1 MNLTFYGHAAFQV
14 VIKGKKILFD
24 PWITGN
30 ALAEAGKIDANALE
44 ADYIFLSHGHGD
56 HVGDAIS
63 IAKRTGATV
72 VGVYEVAMW
81 AQQQGV
87 QNIHPMNTGG
97 KWTFDF
103 GTVKAVVAQHSSSFP
118 DGSYAGNPVGFV
130 FKTEEGNFY
139 YSGDTAV
146 TLDMQLI
153 PDWVVPDFAVLPIGD
168 NLTMGP
174 EDAVATAR
182 LVKTKTVV
190 GVHYKTF
197 GLINLDI
204 DSARSTFT
212 KAGIDLKLPAV
223 GETIKL

>member
-24 PWITGN
+24 PFITGN
-30 ALAEAGKIDANALE
+30 PLAEGKVDPNTLE
-44 ADYIFLSHGHGD
+44 ADYIFLTHGHGD
-56 HVGDAIS
+56 HLGDTVS

-72 VGVYEVAMW
+72 VAVYEIFVW
-81 AQQQGV
+81 LQNQGV
-87 QNIHPMNTGG
+87 KNAHPMNTGG
-97 KWTFDF
+97 KWNFDF
-103 GTVKAVVAQHSSSFP
+103 GAVKAVVAQHSSSFP

-130 FKTEEGNFY
+130 FKTDEGNFY

-153 PDWVVPDFAVLPIGD
+153 PDWTVPDFAVLPIGD

-174 EDAVATAR
+174 EDAVAVAR
-182 LVKTKTVV
+182 MVKAKTVV
-190 GVHYKTF
+190 GVHYDTF
-197 GLINLDI
+197 GFIKLDKE
-204 DSARSTFT
+204 SARATFT